1 MKFDFKLKPGQ
12 NIEKS
17 KNINTAKTISALMPV
32 L

>member
-1 MKFDFKLKPGQ
+1 MNFDLKLKPGQ

-17 KNINTAKTISALMPV
+17 KYINTAKTVSAIMPV